1 MTERDVKSEVKAACD
16 ILRRDDGTS
25 SVNDYMEQLSWM
37 LFLKIFEGIEKVNED
52 IATMKGEQY
61 TPIIDK
67 KYRWSNWA
75 GRDWIGKPKENLL
88 ELIENK
94 EDMDKIFTF
103 IENPENAVIYFI
115 DKVLFPYLRSL
126 KGLSERLKIAH
137 IFNEISGNK
146 VKSPYNLLDVIEKL
160 DFINPNDYQ
169 DTHIISQYYEDL
181 LQNMGSEAGWSGE
194 FYTPRPIIRFINK
207 IIKPKIGNRILDPFV
222 GSGGFLIE
230 AYKQMK
236 NELGSKLTKQEND
249 TLQTKT
255 FYGQEKKPLPYLIG
269 TMNLILHGILTPNY
283 YRKNTLEEDVHN
295 VFDESKFDII
305 LTNPPFGGRENKI
318 VQNNFPYPIQAT
330 EALALQYVMR
340 KLADNG
346 RLGMVLPE
354 GQVMFG
360 SGKFA
365 EIRKEL
371 LEKFNI
377 FAIVSLPQGVF
388 SSMGAGVKTNLL
400 FFKKDG
406 KPTDKIWYYELQGK
420 YTKKQVIKDE
430 DFEDVLKKFENREIS
445 ENSWITSIDE
455 IKKRDYDLT
464 AKNPNNKDKNEHKEP
479 KELLSEV
486 EKINSEVDKI
496 IKEIKEII

>member
-1 MTERDVKSEVKAACD
+1 MPERDVKSEVKAACD

-37 LFLKIFEGIEKVNED
+37 LFLKIFEGIEEENKD
-52 IATMKGEQY
+52 IAIMKGEQY
-61 TPIIDK
+61 IPIIDK

-75 GRDWIGKPKENLL
+75 RRDWIGKPKENLL

-94 EDMDKIFTF
+94 KDINKILEF
-103 IENPENAVIYFI
+103 IGNSENAVIYFV

-126 KGLSERLKIAH
+126 KGFPERLKISH
-137 IFNEISGNK
+137 IFNEIGGNK
-146 VKSPYNLLDVIEKL
+146 MKSPYNFLDVVEKL
-160 DFINPNDYQ
+160 DSINSKDYH

-194 FYTPRPIIRFINK
+194 YYTPRPIIRFITK
-207 IIKPKIGNRILDPFV
+207 LIKPKVGEKILDPFA

-230 AYKQMK
+230 AYKQIK
-236 NELGSKLTKQEND
+236 NELGNKLTKQEND
-249 TLQTKT
+249 ILQKKT

-269 TMNLILHGILTPNY
+269 TMNLILHGILTPNF

-295 VFDESKFDII
+295 VYDESKFKII

-340 KLADNG
+340 KLTDNG

-360 SGKFA
+360 GNKFK

-371 LEKFNI
+371 LEKFNV
-377 FAIVSLPQGVF
+377 FAIVSLPQGIF
-388 SSMGAGVKTNLL
+388 TSMGTGVKTNLM

-406 KPTDKIWYYELQGK
+406 KPTKNIWYYEIKGK
-420 YTKKQVIKDE
+420 FTKKQAIKDE
-430 DFEDVLKKFENREIS
+430 GFEDALKKFENKEIS
-445 ENSWITSIDE
+445 ENSWITTIEE

-464 AKNPNNKDKNEHKEP
+464 AKNPNGKDKIEYEEP
-479 KELLSEV
+479 GELLLEV